1 MFIIIIIIFNSISVL
16 LVNSNN
22 TAVTECTHFV
32 FTCANLLH
40 RANRHTDRA
49 PCSKQNYPRSSLYA
63 TDDLFLFSPL
73 SLSFTFMS
81 THIHVSR
88 CNHTDPRGPPYLFHN
103 HRCTWWGRPRTVVM
117 EALVVATEASAD
129 DAFRIQSRT
138 PAPTNATRTLC
149 LFEFGSDLIIFER
162 TFRALA
168 FGNSA
173 PVRSPFQG
181 TSHHAGVSGK
191 LIRHNMFLI
200 LGYTGLRD
208 NARTHTYTASAQCN
222 ADVCIHCRW
231 ASWSRQTNNQW
242 RRFGWDTVG
251 AARNCFT
258 INPSECSCFQVY
270 WSFKLVLE

>member
-1 MFIIIIIIFNSISVL
+1 
-16 LVNSNN
+16 
-22 TAVTECTHFV
+22 
-32 FTCANLLH
+32 
-40 RANRHTDRA
+40 
-49 PCSKQNYPRSSLYA
+49 
-63 TDDLFLFSPL
+63 
-73 SLSFTFMS
+73 
-81 THIHVSR
+81 
-88 CNHTDPRGPPYLFHN
+88 
-103 HRCTWWGRPRTVVM
+103 M
-117 EALVVATEASAD
+117 EAMVVATEASAD

-208 NARTHTYTASAQCN
+208 NARTHTHTQPVHSAMLMFAFTADGRLGRDRQITNEGDSVGTQLEQLETVLRLTLQN
-222 ADVCIHCRW
+222 AV
-231 ASWSRQTNNQW
+231 AFSSTEVLSWFLNNE
-242 RRFGWDTVG
+242 
-251 AARNCFT
+251 A
-258 INPSECSCFQVY
+258 
-270 WSFKLVLE
+270 